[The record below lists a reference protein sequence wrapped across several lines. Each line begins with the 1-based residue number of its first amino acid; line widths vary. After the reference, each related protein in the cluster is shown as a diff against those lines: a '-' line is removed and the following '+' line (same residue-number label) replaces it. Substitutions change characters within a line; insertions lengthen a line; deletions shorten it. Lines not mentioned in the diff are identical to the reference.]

1 MQTSRVEAFS
11 DGVFAIAITLLILS
25 VGIDK
30 APHGDLGTYL
40 VDLWPAYLA
49 YGVSFL
55 TIGIMWVN
63 HHLLFD
69 NFARVDRP
77 MLLLNILLLML
88 IAFVPFPT
96 RVAAQFAR
104 SEVDR
109 RDAALLY
116 GLTMTITA
124 ILFFALWM
132 YGSRRLLRP
141 DADPRVVSGITRA
154 ERAAF
159 EARPARTMRG
169 LFLYF
174 LRLGSLGFGGP
185 IALAGYM
192 RRDLVEARGW
202 YSEDE
207 YQQGLAIAQTMPGP
221 LAAQL
226 AMWLGY
232 LQRGARGALGVA
244 LPFVVPPFLLV
255 TAVAAL
261 YAHYQGL
268 SQVESVFFGVGPA
281 VMAIIAIAA
290 YKLARSTNKRDP
302 ILWTVAAI

>member
-25 VGIDK
+25 VGIDR

-49 YGVSFL
+49 YAVSFL

-69 NFARVDRP
+69 HFARVDRP

-96 RVAAQFAR
+96 RIAAEFAR

-109 RDAALLY
+109 RNAALLY

-132 YGSRRLLRP
+132 YGSHRLLREG
-141 DADPRVVSGITRA
+141 ADPRVVSGITRTYLPGTPLYA
-154 ERAAF
+154 TATLIAFVSSVASLVMFAAIALF
-159 EARPARTMRG
+159 YAVSAG
-169 LFLYF
+169 LFG
-174 LRLGSLGFGGP
+174 RTDS
-185 IALAGYM
+185 IVA
-192 RRDLVEARGW
+192 
-202 YSEDE
+202 S
-207 YQQGLAIAQTMPGP
+207 T
-221 LAAQL
+221 AAS
-226 AMWLGY
+226 G
-232 LQRGARGALGVA
+232 
-244 LPFVVPPFLLV
+244 
-255 TAVAAL
+255 
-261 YAHYQGL
+261 
-268 SQVESVFFGVGPA
+268 
-281 VMAIIAIAA
+281 
-290 YKLARSTNKRDP
+290 DP
-302 ILWTVAAI
+302 S